1 MMKKPSPMKSYEMGE
16 GFLSEKPLL
25 FLFVL
30 LKLKI
35 FSKFFEFCERMPS
48 FFELLLYIDDIFSG
62 R

>member
-1 MMKKPSPMKSYEMGE
+1 MMKKPSPMKLYEMGE
-16 GFLSEKPLL
+16 GFLSEKSLL

-35 FSKFFEFCERMPS
+35 LSKIFEFCERLPP
-48 FFELLLYIDDIFSG
+48 FFELLYIDDIFSD